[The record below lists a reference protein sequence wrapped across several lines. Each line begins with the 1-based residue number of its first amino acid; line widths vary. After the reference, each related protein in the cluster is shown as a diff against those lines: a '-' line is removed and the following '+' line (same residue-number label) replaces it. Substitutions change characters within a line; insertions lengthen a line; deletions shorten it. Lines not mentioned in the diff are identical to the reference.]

1 MSLVKSDKVINET
14 LSNSKQVLDEEAYT
28 KELENIIERDFFPD
42 LPKLK
47 AQIEYLD
54 ALQSNNAAKLREIQ
68 VKYCPKTNRPGTSL
82 SSLYNTPSTFE
93 TPISKNKS
101 PERIG
106 EVNDDNTIINE
117 ESDSNNKEEKK
128 VSLDEFLQKYTS
140 EDNASFEII
149 KKEAEKQHK
158 QKYPWL
164 YKDEYQ
170 ENSKL
175 RDLLALSPNDRNDKS
190 LALWSYTNMNALM
203 YVPDGCELTAEEK
216 LKHAKQQEVVHS
228 NSRYQ
233 TPPFNDQINKAVI
246 AEAASVQAKM
256 KEGKVGIDGKE
267 ILPDESPKINGY
279 GFVAT
284 PSPAPGV
291 CESPLMTWGEI
302 EGTPFCLDGSD
313 TPLPQNVGGPQFKIP
328 DLPARE
334 RIALSLADQ
343 VAKQHRTK
351 KREAMQRVHSTLL
364 SPSSHFRTNTPKT
377 PVERLNSMSPAAQQ
391 LACSKLGINRGTDKA
406 LRASYSPSPVHRSV
420 RDKTP
425 LHTPSPSVISTRS
438 TPNNERL
445 KKTALEEIS
454 LTDNL
459 LKLPKRPKAS
469 DFF

>member
-1 MSLVKSDKVINET
+1 MSLVKSDKTVTEK
-14 LSNSKQVLDEEAYT
+14 LESSKNILDEETYT
-28 KELENIIERDFFPD
+28 KELENIIEKDFFPD

-54 ALQSNNAAKLREIQ
+54 ALQTNDAVKLREIQ
-68 VKYCPKTNRPGTSL
+68 VKYCPKSNRPGTSL
-82 SSLYNTPSTFE
+82 SSLCNTPSTFE
-93 TPISKNKS
+93 TPISKCNKS
-101 PERIG
+101 PERIRDD
-106 EVNDDNTIINE
+106 ENNDE
-117 ESDSNNKEEKK
+117 ELESKNKEEKK

-140 EDNASFEII
+140 EDNASFEVI

-164 YKDEYQ
+164 YKDEYE

-175 RDLLALSPNDRNDKS
+175 RTLLAIPPNERKEKD
-190 LALWSYTNMNALM
+190 LALWSYRNMNALM
-203 YVPDGCELTAEEK
+203 YVPDGCELTPEEK
-216 LKHAKQQEVVHS
+216 LKYAKQQEVVHV

-279 GFVAT
+279 SFVAT

-302 EGTPFCLDGSD
+302 EGTPFRLDGSN

-334 RIALSLADQ
+334 RIALSLADK

-364 SPSSHFRTNTPKT
+364 SPSNFRTNTPKT

-406 LRASYSPSPVHRSV
+406 LRASYSPSPIHSSSRE
-420 RDKTP
+420 KTP
-425 LHTPSPSVISTRS
+425 LHTPSPTISSRS
-438 TPNNERL
+438 TPVSSERL
-445 KKTALEEIS
+445 KKTAPEEIS